1 VQISP
6 KELNGILFGNGSEF
20 EGKLFA
26 ACKLT
31 KGTAEPWHIGE
42 EGYTRRVTYLTA
54 PSTLI
59 KSVKA
64 TEIQVRC
71 LEMHVPCKGV
81 SPNEI
86 STTALSFFIGNL
98 GEPES
103 ADSTKH
109 TDPLPNA

>member
-1 VQISP
+1 MFPMQISP

-31 KGTAEPWHIGE
+31 KGTAEPWHVGE

-64 TEIQVRC
+64 TEIQVR
-71 LEMHVPCKGV
+71 
-81 SPNEI
+81 
-86 STTALSFFIGNL
+86 IGGAHSVWRCFL
-98 GEPES
+98 KRES
-103 ADSTKH
+103 Q
-109 TDPLPNA
+109 